1 MQLDN
6 QTARKLWLH
15 QQALTRPLNA
25 PFSNQDL
32 HDLIVQLGYVQLD
45 SIRTIERAHHMIL
58 WSRADKYHPDQLTAL
73 HEEEHTLFEH
83 WTHDACLIPTQ
94 FYPHWRHRFDHAKQ
108 NRAAR
113 WEKRLGPEGDK
124 IISQVRARVKKEGA
138 LMTRDF
144 EDKGKGAWWGWG
156 PSKTALEY
164 LWRSGEFT
172 ISHRKG
178 FQKAYALSKGIIP
191 EGLRTAKPT
200 KAETLDW
207 KCRQALTRLGV
218 ANAREIA
225 AFWQSYK
232 PAVVSKWIEDNDADL
247 MHVEITSAD
256 KTAPHKAV
264 AFRGLAERLE
274 HVPKPSS
281 RLRFLSP
288 FDPLIR
294 DRDRLKRLFNFDY
307 KIEIFVPEKK
317 RKYGY
322 YVLPILEGSK
332 FTGRVDL
339 KMDRKTSTLQMK
351 GVWWEEGVRQTPART
366 KAFDQELARLAKF
379 LGAENIVHL

>member
-73 HEEEHTLFEH
+73 HEKDRSLFEH

-108 NRAAR
+108 NRSTR

-124 IISQVRARVKKEGA
+124 IISQVRNRVKKEGA

-172 ISHRKG
+172 ISHRQG
-178 FQKAYALSKGIIP
+178 FQKAYALSKGLIP
-191 EGLRTAKPT
+191 EDLRTAKPT

-232 PAVVSKWIEDNDADL
+232 PAAVSKWIEDNDADL
-247 MHVEITSAD
+247 MQVEIASAD
-256 KTAPHKAV
+256 NSTPHKAV

-274 HVPKPSS
+274 QVPKPSA

-307 KIEIFVPEKK
+307 RIEIFVPEKK

-322 YVLPILEGSK
+322 YVLPILEGAK
-332 FTGRVDL
+332 FTGRTDL

-351 GVWWEEGVRQTPART
+351 GVWWEKGVRQTPART
-366 KAFDQELARLAKF
+366 KAFNQELARLAKF
-379 LGAENIVHL
+379 LGAGKVVHL